1 MSEKKKKTKKTK
13 TIIINKKNTIMKT
26 TNATPMAMA
35 MYEVESFAAKFKK
48 ATSKFISTRLV
59 FFQMPTGMF
68 VSPDQ
73 QQIWR

>member
-1 MSEKKKKTKKTK
+1 
-13 TIIINKKNTIMKT
+13 MKT

-73 QQIWR
+73 QQIWRESDGPVDAGRKCRLNRR

>member
-1 MSEKKKKTKKTK
+1 
-13 TIIINKKNTIMKT
+13 MKT
-26 TNATPMAMA
+26 VKANPMAMA

-68 VSPDQ
+68 VNPDQ
-73 QQIWR
+73 QQMWR